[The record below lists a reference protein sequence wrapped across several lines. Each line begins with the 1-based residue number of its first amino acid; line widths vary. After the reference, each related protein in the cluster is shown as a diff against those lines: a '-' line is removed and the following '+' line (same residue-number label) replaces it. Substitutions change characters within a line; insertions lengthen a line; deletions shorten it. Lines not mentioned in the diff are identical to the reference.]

1 MPLPAGSMT
10 WDLAPGQ
17 GQMPAQSVSA
27 VHTQDDVGVNPK
39 LNERQLLVG
48 ALLFVPIEK
57 QLKWYYHERFTFR
70 FIL

>member
-1 MPLPAGSMT
+1 
-10 WDLAPGQ
+10 
-17 GQMPAQSVSA
+17 MPAQSVSA

-48 ALLFVPIEK
+48 ALLFVSNEK